1 MTPEEVIDICAAMGI
16 CLRVEG
22 GKLKAA
28 PPPASPLLDKLRL
41 HRDAI
46 IVRLKGLP
54 LCPGC
59 GRPPRRGAR
68 AKCNMGAGGGFAR
81 SGGKR
86 RGGIGPDP
94 LPPPVPAAGTQLD
107 PPMPPI
113 HFPEPAERYAPA
125 HRFPDP
131 LP

>member
-41 HRDAI
+41 HRAAI
-46 IVRLKGLP
+46 IVRLKGRP

-59 GRPPRRGAR
+59 GRPHPKGAPAQCNRRAGAR
-68 AKCNMGAGGGFAR
+68 FGAGV
-81 SGGKR
+81 GKR
-86 RGGIGPDP
+86 MGGIGPDP
-94 LPPPVPAAGTQLD
+94 PPPPVPAAGTQLD

-125 HRFPDP
+125 HRF
-131 LP
+131 